1 MNTQLLG
8 LELSLA
14 LSELARQGVEPVV
27 VQTRAPRRPGEEGVL
42 RVVYASQDGSHLTV
56 SRFLDPLSE
65 A

>member
-27 VQTRAPRRPGEEGVL
+27 VQTRSPRRTGEEGVL
-42 RVVYASQDGSHLTV
+42 RVVYA
-56 SRFLDPLSE
+56 
-65 A
+65 

>member
-8 LELSLA
+8 LEFSLA

-27 VQTRAPRRPGEEGVL
+27 VQTRSPRRTGEEGVL
-42 RVVYASQDGSHLTV
+42 RVVYASQDGKKLTV
-56 SRFLDPLSE
+56 CRFVDPLSE